1 MRKLLLSV
9 LALMLLAALA
19 VAAQEEDAEKA
30 RADAC
35 VKATTASASW
45 LVPWTLEE
53 ALDLRDVLNGIIA
66 RCSPTPKLYI
76 NSPGAGQVNAR
87 SAPELAAEIVANLP
101 HGMAV
106 VVVNEVD
113 GDEFGGSTLWFRLAE
128 GYVHSLL
135 VSESKPPSAAP
146 AQPTSAQPAPVA
158 PAAPPVQISW
168 HDGAPTEGTCKDNV
182 QSGRIFLG
190 CEYDVH
196 SNVHRDLSWLECSH
210 PAFDAFG
217 YAAAQGNEGGSHFRV
232 RDARVTTPCKLH
244 D

>member
-1 MRKLLLSV
+1 MRKLLLAV
-9 LALMLLAALA
+9 LALMLLAVLS

-35 VKATTASASW
+35 VKATTETASW
-45 LVPWTLEE
+45 LVPWTLAE

-66 RCSPTPKLYI
+66 KCSPTPKLYI

-101 HGMAV
+101 HGAPV
-106 VVVNEVD
+106 VVVNEVE

-135 VSESKPPSAAP
+135 VSESEPPSTAP
-146 AQPTSAQPAPVA
+146 AQPTPAQTDAAP
-158 PAAPPVQISW
+158 PPVQISW
-168 HDGAPTEGTCKDNV
+168 HDGSPPDGTCKDNV
-182 QSGRIFLG
+182 QSGRIYLG
-190 CEYDVH
+190 CEYDDH

-217 YAAAQGNEGGSHFRV
+217 YDPAQGNEGGSHFRV